1 MLDTIRIE
9 GSIGNDSLFDSLT
22 KYENKRLPANT
33 VLARLLSLQTL
44 FKEMSELMR
53 LETSR
58 ALRKELSAV
67 ENELL
72 GLEREFMK

>member
-22 KYENKRLPANT
+22 KYENKRIPANT

-44 FKEMSELMR
+44 FKEMGELMR
-53 LETSR
+53 L
-58 ALRKELSAV
+58 
-67 ENELL
+67 
-72 GLEREFMK
+72 